1 MEVGEADVE
10 VAVISLEQPLPEL
23 ADPRARVGDQGRA
36 AGGLELDTG
45 GVAAVADRRGP
56 RRGERA
62 PRTPNA
68 DDHGAAG
75 GSQKIEMAPT
85 PSSGREKSGNAVTVI
100 SCSRP
105 SGPRIA
111 NESWTGRRSSNARP
125 PGVCSAVMGS
135 SSSARGSK
143 VSRPPDAPTRPAL
156 V

>member
-1 MEVGEADVE
+1 EADREEGRREVSRDSLPQRRRRGRRPPEPELPAGGPERREEAEPFDVVEMEVGEADVE

-23 ADPRARVGDQGRA
+23 ADPRARVEDQRRA
-36 AGGLELDTG
+36 VGELELDTG

-85 PSSGREKSGNAVTVI
+85 TSSGREKSGNAVTVI
-100 SCSRP
+100 S
-105 SGPRIA
+105 
-111 NESWTGRRSSNARP
+111 
-125 PGVCSAVMGS
+125 
-135 SSSARGSK
+135 
-143 VSRPPDAPTRPAL
+143 
-156 V
+156 